1 MRKLVA
7 AVAALLT
14 VGLTASPALAA
25 PHAKAN
31 TFASCRAQGDF
42 AFCVASGN
50 TLRPVKI
57 TVHVAVSPRL
67 SVSVNWN
74 LVCGKGTGA
83 GGKSGKFHGLAPIS
97 KMIRHPYVH
106 PDNCTVAAG
115 GSVNTTGHIS
125 IHVWIT
131 ATHWRHH

>member
-1 MRKLVA
+1 MRKLI
-7 AVAALLT
+7 AVFAALLA

-25 PHAKAN
+25 SSAKAN

-42 AFCVASGN
+42 ATCVASGN

-57 TVHVAVSPRL
+57 TVHVSTSPRL
-67 SVSVNWN
+67 SVSVDWN

-83 GGKSGKFHGLAPIS
+83 GGKSGKFHGQAPIS
-97 KMIRHPYVH
+97 KVVRHPYAR

-115 GSVNTTGHIS
+115 GSVNNTGHIS